1 MATYSTDRR
10 GALKILGAIG
20 ASCACPTPGND
31 LFGRTAD
38 EMLHPQSPGVPTAA
52 SFFTVPDL
60 ETISRVADLIIPPT
74 DTPGAVSAGVPKYI
88 DMIVSRNAS
97 QQALMV
103 DGLRWLDLESKQLAN
118 CRFVEL
124 SEYQQLSL
132 LQPLCEAADAGK
144 LAGRLT
150 QFFAL
155 TKSLTADGYYTSN
168 VGLMTDLSYKGNSMM
183 ASYPECT
190 HEH

>member
-1 MATYSTDRR
+1 MPVYSTDRR

-38 EMLHPQSPGVPTAA
+38 ELPHAQPPSVPSAPG
-52 SFFTVPDL
+52 FFTPADYA
-60 ETISRVADLIIPPT
+60 TISRISDLIIPAT
-74 DTPGAVSAGVPKYI
+74 DTPGAVAAGVPKYI
-88 DMIVSRNAS
+88 DMIVSRNPG

-103 DGLRWLDLESKQLAN
+103 DGLRWLDEEARLLAN
-118 CRFVEL
+118 CRFIEL
-124 SEYQQLSL
+124 TESQQIIL
-132 LQPLCEAADAGK
+132 LQPLCEAADRGR
-144 LAGRLT
+144 LAGRLV

-155 TKSLTADGYYTSN
+155 TKGLTADGYYTSST
-168 VGLMTDLSYKGNSMM
+168 GLMDDLSYKGNSMM